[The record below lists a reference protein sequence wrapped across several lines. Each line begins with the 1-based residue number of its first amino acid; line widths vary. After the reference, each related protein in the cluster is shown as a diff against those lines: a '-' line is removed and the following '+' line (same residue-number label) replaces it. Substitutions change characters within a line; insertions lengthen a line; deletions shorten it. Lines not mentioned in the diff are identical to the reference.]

1 MKSGKSRGFGSLAVT
16 GKDNETRVR
25 AKREFFF
32 VSLPFVGLKSA
43 ASIHGILYKI
53 KNFQMKHIKLIG
65 KYPLG

>member
-16 GKDNETRVR
+16 SKVVTDKD
-25 AKREFFF
+25 REFLFI
-32 VSLPFVGLKSA
+32 SLPFVGLKSA

-53 KNFQMKHIKLIG
+53 KNFQIKHIKLIG